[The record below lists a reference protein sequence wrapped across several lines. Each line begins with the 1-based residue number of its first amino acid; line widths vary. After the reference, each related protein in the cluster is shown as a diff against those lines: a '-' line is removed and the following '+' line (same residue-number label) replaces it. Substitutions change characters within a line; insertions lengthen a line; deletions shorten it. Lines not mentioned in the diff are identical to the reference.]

1 MEFKDYKI
9 DAVKRVSTDVSS
21 MLPSSGY
28 KRKRLHR
35 PNLAALLFENVM
47 PAIFIVYIFKF

>member
-35 PNLAALLFENVM
+35 PNLAGLLFKN
-47 PAIFIVYIFKF
+47 I